1 MLRHGPLLKIG
12 EIHKID
18 SAQSLEAMATS
29 AATLMTIIETMVENR
44 PKTVDR
50 AVELLDAKGL
60 LPAKLLADRIKVT
73 PKKESRFA
81 SVEAE
86 VFAVEQRITIPEG
99 FVGSGKVDNKIT
111 IVDLR
116 ALLTG
121 KTGKTAAEPKEP
133 KAAKAPKEPKA
144 TKEPKAP
151 KSVGDARVT
160 KKVRDLL
167 HEWGLD
173 ESALEG
179 IQPTA
184 YKGAKFGVG
193 DIAHLEPGLATGG
206 KGKKS
211 AGKGKASSSASAQSA
226 PSESSDSD
234 SDSDTE
240 EQDDDD
246 FDPFDALNSKP

>member
-1 MLRHGPLLKIG
+1 
-12 EIHKID
+12 
-18 SAQSLEAMATS
+18 MATS
-29 AATLMTIIETMVENR
+29 AATLKTILETMVETR
-44 PKTVDR
+44 PKTMDR
-50 AVELLDAKGL
+50 AIELLNAKGL
-60 LPAKLLADRIKVT
+60 LPAKLLADRET
-73 PKKESRFA
+73 PPKRESRFA
-81 SVEAE
+81 SPWAE
-86 VFAVEQRITIPEG
+86 SYAIDQRISVPEG

-111 IVDLR
+111 LEDLR
-116 ALLTG
+116 GLAG
-121 KTGKTAAEPKEP
+121 KEP

-144 TKEPKAP
+144 A
-151 KSVGDARVT
+151 GDARVT

-167 HEWGLD
+167 HAWGLD

-211 AGKGKASSSASAQSA
+211 AGGRGKPSSSASAQSA

-234 SDSDTE
+234 SDESEADTE

-246 FDPFDALNSKP
+246 FDPFDALKAGKP

>member
-1 MLRHGPLLKIG
+1 
-12 EIHKID
+12 
-18 SAQSLEAMATS
+18 MATS
-29 AATLMTIIETMVENR
+29 AATLMTIIETMVEAR
-44 PKTVDR
+44 PKTIER

-86 VFAVEQRITIPEG
+86 VFAVEQRIAIPDG

-116 ALLTG
+116 GLLTG
-121 KTGKTAAEPKEP
+121 KTGKTAAEPKAP
-133 KAAKAPKEPKA
+133 KAPKASKAPKEPKA
-144 TKEPKAP
+144 PKAAKP
-151 KSVGDARVT
+151 VVDARVT

-173 ESALEG
+173 EDALEG
-179 IQPTA
+179 VQPTA

-206 KGKKS
+206 KKKPS
-211 AGKGKASSSASAQSA
+211 GKGKASSSASAPSPT
-226 PSESSDSD
+226 PSESSDESSD
-234 SDSDTE
+234 DSDTE

-246 FDPFDALNSKP
+246 FDPFDALKKA

>member
-1 MLRHGPLLKIG
+1 
-12 EIHKID
+12 
-18 SAQSLEAMATS
+18 
-29 AATLMTIIETMVENR
+29 MTILETMVETR
-44 PKTVDR
+44 PKTVER
-50 AVELLDAKGL
+50 AIELLDAKGL

-86 VFAVEQRITIPEG
+86 VFAVEQRIAIPDG
-99 FVGSGKVDNKIT
+99 FRGSGKVDNKIT

-121 KTGKTAAEPKEP
+121 KTGAEPKEP

-144 TKEPKAP
+144 AKAPKAP
-151 KSVGDARVT
+151 KPEVDARVT

-184 YKGAKFGVG
+184 YKGTKFGVG
-193 DIAHLEPGLATGG
+193 DIAHLEPGATGG
-206 KGKKS
+206 KKKS
-211 AGKGKASSSASAQSA
+211 SGKGKASSSASAQSA

-234 SDSDTE
+234 SDDSDTE

-246 FDPFDALNSKP
+246 FDPFDALKAKP

>member
-1 MLRHGPLLKIG
+1 
-12 EIHKID
+12 
-18 SAQSLEAMATS
+18 MATS
-29 AATLMTIIETMVENR
+29 AATLKTILETMVETR
-44 PKTVDR
+44 PKTYDR

-86 VFAVEQRITIPEG
+86 VFAVEQRIAIPDG
-99 FVGSGKVDNKIT
+99 FRGSGKVDNKIT

-144 TKEPKAP
+144 AKAP
-151 KSVGDARVT
+151 KPEVDARVT

-193 DIAHLEPGLATGG
+193 DIAHLEPGIATGG
-206 KGKKS
+206 KKKAS
-211 AGKGKASSSASAQSA
+211 GNGKASSSASAPSA

-246 FDPFDALNSKP
+246 FDPFDALKAKP

>member
-1 MLRHGPLLKIG
+1 
-12 EIHKID
+12 
-18 SAQSLEAMATS
+18 
-29 AATLMTIIETMVENR
+29 MTIIENMVETR
-44 PKTVDR
+44 PKTVDK
-50 AVELLDAKGL
+50 AIELLDAKGL

-73 PKKESRFA
+73 PKKVSRFA

-86 VFAVEQRITIPEG
+86 VFATEQRIAIPEG
-99 FVGSGKVDNKIT
+99 FVGSGKAGEGGKIT

-116 ALLTG
+116 GLLTG
-121 KTGKTAAEPKEP
+121 KTGKTAADPKEP

-144 TKEPKAP
+144 TKAAKPE
-151 KSVGDARVT
+151 VDARVT

-179 IQPTA
+179 VQPTA
-184 YKGAKFGVG
+184 YKGTKFGVG

-206 KGKKS
+206 KKKS
-211 AGKGKASSSASAQSA
+211 ASGKGKASSSASA

-240 EQDDDD
+240 EQDEE
-246 FDPFDALNSKP
+246 FDPFDALKKD

>member
-1 MLRHGPLLKIG
+1 
-12 EIHKID
+12 
-18 SAQSLEAMATS
+18 
-29 AATLMTIIETMVENR
+29 
-44 PKTVDR
+44 
-50 AVELLDAKGL
+50 
-60 LPAKLLADRIKVT
+60 
-73 PKKESRFA
+73 
-81 SVEAE
+81 VEAE
-86 VFAVEQRITIPEG
+86 VFAVEQRIAIPEG
-99 FVGSGKVDNKIT
+99 FRGSGKIDNKIT

-121 KTGKTAAEPKEP
+121 KTGAEPKEP

-144 TKEPKAP
+144 AKAPKAP
-151 KSVGDARVT
+151 KPEVDARVT

-173 ESALEG
+173 EDALEG

-184 YKGAKFGVG
+184 YKGTKFGVG

-206 KGKKS
+206 KKKS
-211 AGKGKASSSASAQSA
+211 AGKGKASSSASA

-234 SDSDTE
+234 DSDTE

-246 FDPFDALNSKP
+246 FDPFDALKAKP

>member
-1 MLRHGPLLKIG
+1 
-12 EIHKID
+12 
-18 SAQSLEAMATS
+18 MATS
-29 AATLMTIIETMVENR
+29 AATLMTILETMVETR
-44 PKTVDR
+44 PKTIER

-73 PKKESRFA
+73 PKKVSRFA

-86 VFAVEQRITIPEG
+86 VFAVEQRIAIPDG

-116 ALLTG
+116 GLLTG
-121 KTGKTAAEPKEP
+121 KTGAEPKEP

-144 TKEPKAP
+144 AKAP
-151 KSVGDARVT
+151 KSVVDARVT

-179 IQPTA
+179 VQPTA
-184 YKGAKFGVG
+184 YKGTKFGVG

-206 KGKKS
+206 KKTSGK
-211 AGKGKASSSASAQSA
+211 GKGKASSSASAPSA
-226 PSESSDSD
+226 PSESSGSD

-246 FDPFDALNSKP
+246 FDPFDALKKD

>member
-1 MLRHGPLLKIG
+1 
-12 EIHKID
+12 
-18 SAQSLEAMATS
+18 MATS
-29 AATLMTIIETMVENR
+29 AATLMTILETMVETR
-44 PKTVDR
+44 PKTIER

-60 LPAKLLADRIKVT
+60 LPAKLLADRVKVT

-86 VFAVEQRITIPEG
+86 VFAVEQRIAIPDG

-116 ALLTG
+116 GLLTG
-121 KTGKTAAEPKEP
+121 KTGKTAAEPK
-133 KAAKAPKEPKA
+133 AAKAPKEPKA
-144 TKEPKAP
+144 AKAP
-151 KSVGDARVT
+151 KASKPEVDARVT

-206 KGKKS
+206 KKKS
-211 AGKGKASSSASAQSA
+211 SGKGKASSSASAQSA

-234 SDSDTE
+234 SDDSDTE
-240 EQDDDD
+240 EQDDD
-246 FDPFDALNSKP
+246 FDPFDALKKD

>member
-1 MLRHGPLLKIG
+1 
-12 EIHKID
+12 
-18 SAQSLEAMATS
+18 MATS
-29 AATLMTIIETMVENR
+29 AATLMTILETMVETR
-44 PKTVDR
+44 PKTIER

-86 VFAVEQRITIPEG
+86 VFAVEQRIAIPDG

-116 ALLTG
+116 GLLTG
-121 KTGKTAAEPKEP
+121 KTGKTAAEPKAP

-144 TKEPKAP
+144 PKAAKP
-151 KSVGDARVT
+151 EVDARVT

-173 ESALEG
+173 EDALEG

-184 YKGAKFGVG
+184 YKGTKFGVG

-206 KGKKS
+206 KKKS
-211 AGKGKASSSASAQSA
+211 SGKGKASSSASA
-226 PSESSDSD
+226 PRRSSVLTRS
-234 SDSDTE
+234 S
-240 EQDDDD
+240 
-246 FDPFDALNSKP
+246 

>member
-1 MLRHGPLLKIG
+1 
-12 EIHKID
+12 
-18 SAQSLEAMATS
+18 MATS
-29 AATLMTIIETMVENR
+29 AATLMTILETMVETR
-44 PKTVDR
+44 PKTIER

-86 VFAVEQRITIPEG
+86 VFAVEQRIAIPDG

-116 ALLTG
+116 GLLTG
-121 KTGKTAAEPKEP
+121 KTGKTAAEPKAP

-144 TKEPKAP
+144 PKAAKP
-151 KSVGDARVT
+151 EVDARVT

-173 ESALEG
+173 EDALEG

-184 YKGAKFGVG
+184 YKGTKFGVG

-206 KGKKS
+206 KKKS
-211 AGKGKASSSASAQSA
+211 SGKGKASSSASAQSA
-226 PSESSDSD
+226 PSSDSD
-234 SDSDTE
+234 SDSDDSDTE
-240 EQDDDD
+240 EQDDD
-246 FDPFDALNSKP
+246 FDPFDALKKD

>member
-1 MLRHGPLLKIG
+1 
-12 EIHKID
+12 
-18 SAQSLEAMATS
+18 MATS
-29 AATLMTIIETMVENR
+29 AATLMTIIETMVEAR
-44 PKTVDR
+44 PKTIER

-86 VFAVEQRITIPEG
+86 VFAVEQRIAIPDG

-116 ALLTG
+116 GLLTG
-121 KTGKTAAEPKEP
+121 KTGKTAAEPKAP
-133 KAAKAPKEPKA
+133 KAPKASKAPKEPKA
-144 TKEPKAP
+144 PKAAKP
-151 KSVGDARVT
+151 VVDARVT

-173 ESALEG
+173 EDALEG
-179 IQPTA
+179 VQPTA

-206 KGKKS
+206 KKTS
-211 AGKGKASSSASAQSA
+211 GKGKASSSASAPSPT
-226 PSESSDSD
+226 PSESSDESSD
-234 SDSDTE
+234 DSDTE

-246 FDPFDALNSKP
+246 FDPFDALKKA

>member
-1 MLRHGPLLKIG
+1 
-12 EIHKID
+12 
-18 SAQSLEAMATS
+18 
-29 AATLMTIIETMVENR
+29 MTILETMVETR
-44 PKTVDR
+44 PKTIER

-60 LPAKLLADRIKVT
+60 LPAKLLADRVKVT

-86 VFAVEQRITIPEG
+86 VFAVEQRIAIPDG

-116 ALLTG
+116 GLLTG
-121 KTGKTAAEPKEP
+121 KTGKTAAEPK
-133 KAAKAPKEPKA
+133 AAKAPKEPKA
-144 TKEPKAP
+144 AKAP
-151 KSVGDARVT
+151 KASKPEVDARVT

-206 KGKKS
+206 KKKS
-211 AGKGKASSSASAQSA
+211 SGKGKASSSASAQSA

-234 SDSDTE
+234 SDDSDTE
-240 EQDDDD
+240 EQDDD
-246 FDPFDALNSKP
+246 FDPFDALKKD

>member
-1 MLRHGPLLKIG
+1 
-12 EIHKID
+12 
-18 SAQSLEAMATS
+18 
-29 AATLMTIIETMVENR
+29 MTIIEKMVETR
-44 PKTVDR
+44 PKTTDKALEVLGG
-50 AVELLDAKGL
+50 AGL

-86 VFAVEQRITIPEG
+86 VFAVEQRIAIPDG
-99 FVGSGKVDNKIT
+99 FVGSGKVDHKIT
-111 IVDLR
+111 KVDLLG
-116 ALLTG
+116 LL
-121 KTGKTAAEPKEP
+121 TGKTAAERKEP

-144 TKEPKAP
+144 AKAP
-151 KSVGDARVT
+151 KVETDSRIT

-173 ESALEG
+173 EAALEG

-206 KGKKS
+206 KKKS
-211 AGKGKASSSASAQSA
+211 SGKGKASSSASAPSA
-226 PSESSDSD
+226 PSESSGSDSD
-234 SDSDTE
+234 DSDTE
-240 EQDDDD
+240 EQDEDD
-246 FDPFDALNSKP
+246 FDPFQKP

>member
-1 MLRHGPLLKIG
+1 
-12 EIHKID
+12 
-18 SAQSLEAMATS
+18 
-29 AATLMTIIETMVENR
+29 MTILETMVETR
-44 PKTVDR
+44 PKTVDK
-50 AVELLDAKGL
+50 AIELLDAKGL

-73 PKKESRFA
+73 PKKVSRFA

-86 VFAVEQRITIPEG
+86 VFAVEQRIAIPEG
-99 FVGSGKVDNKIT
+99 FVGTGKVDNKIT

-116 ALLTG
+116 GLLTG
-121 KTGKTAAEPKEP
+121 KTAVEPKEP

-144 TKEPKAP
+144 AKAPKEPKAAKAP
-151 KSVGDARVT
+151 KEPKPEVDARVT

-173 ESALEG
+173 ESALVG
-179 IQPTA
+179 CTPTA

-206 KGKKS
+206 KKKTT
-211 AGKGKASSSASAQSA
+211 GKGKASSSASA

-234 SDSDTE
+234 SDSDSTE

-246 FDPFDALNSKP
+246 FDPFDALKKD

>member
-1 MLRHGPLLKIG
+1 
-12 EIHKID
+12 
-18 SAQSLEAMATS
+18 MATS
-29 AATLMTIIETMVENR
+29 AATLMTILENMVETR

-50 AVELLDAKGL
+50 AIEILDAKGL
-60 LPAKLLADRIKVT
+60 LPAKLLADRVKVT

-86 VFAVEQRITIPEG
+86 VFAVEQRIAIPDG

-116 ALLTG
+116 GLLTG

-144 TKEPKAP
+144 KAPKAP
-151 KSVGDARVT
+151 KPEVDARVT

-184 YKGAKFGVG
+184 YKGAKFSVG

-206 KGKKS
+206 KGKKTP
-211 AGKGKASSSASAQSA
+211 GKGKASSSASAQSA

-234 SDSDTE
+234 DSDTE

-246 FDPFDALNSKP
+246 FDPFDALNSK

>member
-1 MLRHGPLLKIG
+1 
-12 EIHKID
+12 
-18 SAQSLEAMATS
+18 MATS
-29 AATLMTIIETMVENR
+29 AATLMTILETMVEAR
-44 PKTVDR
+44 PKTIER

-116 ALLTG
+116 GLLTG

-144 TKEPKAP
+144 AKEPKVP

-206 KGKKS
+206 KKKPS
-211 AGKGKASSSASAQSA
+211 GKGKASSSASAQSA
-226 PSESSDSD
+226 PSESSGSD

>member
-1 MLRHGPLLKIG
+1 
-12 EIHKID
+12 
-18 SAQSLEAMATS
+18 MATS
-29 AATLMTIIETMVENR
+29 AATLKTILETMVETR
-44 PKTVDR
+44 PKTMDR
-50 AVELLDAKGL
+50 AIELLNGKGL
-60 LPAKLLADRIKVT
+60 LPAKLLADRET
-73 PKKESRFA
+73 PPKRESRFA
-81 SVEAE
+81 SPWAE
-86 VFAVEQRITIPEG
+86 SYAIDQRISIPEG

-111 IVDLR
+111 LEDLR
-116 ALLTG
+116 GLAG
-121 KTGKTAAEPKEP
+121 KEPKAAKAPKEP

-144 TKEPKAP
+144 AKAPKEP

-184 YKGAKFGVG
+184 YKGSKFGVG

-211 AGKGKASSSASAQSA
+211 AGGRGKPSSSASAQSA

-234 SDSDTE
+234 SDESEADTE

-246 FDPFDALNSKP
+246 FDPFDALKAGKP

>member
-1 MLRHGPLLKIG
+1 
-12 EIHKID
+12 
-18 SAQSLEAMATS
+18 MATS
-29 AATLMTIIETMVENR
+29 AASLMTIIENMVETR
-44 PKTVDR
+44 PKTVDK
-50 AVELLDAKGL
+50 AIELLDAKGL

-86 VFAVEQRITIPEG
+86 VFAVEQRIAIPDG
-99 FVGSGKVDNKIT
+99 FVGSGKAGEGGKIT

-116 ALLTG
+116 GLLTG
-121 KTGKTAAEPKEP
+121 KTGKTVAEPKEP

-144 TKEPKAP
+144 AKAPKAP
-151 KSVGDARVT
+151 KPEVDARVT

-173 ESALEG
+173 EDALEG
-179 IQPTA
+179 VQPTA
-184 YKGAKFGVG
+184 YKGTKFGVG

-206 KGKKS
+206 KKTSGK
-211 AGKGKASSSASAQSA
+211 GRGKASSSASAPSPT
-226 PSESSDSD
+226 PSESSESD
-234 SDSDTE
+234 DSDTE

-246 FDPFDALNSKP
+246 FDPFDALKKD

>member
-1 MLRHGPLLKIG
+1 
-12 EIHKID
+12 
-18 SAQSLEAMATS
+18 MATS
-29 AATLMTIIETMVENR
+29 AATLMTILETMVETR
-44 PKTVDR
+44 PKTVER
-50 AVELLDAKGL
+50 AIELLDAKGL

-73 PKKESRFA
+73 PKKVSRFA

-116 ALLTG
+116 GLLTG
-121 KTGKTAAEPKEP
+121 KTGAEPKEP

-144 TKEPKAP
+144 VKAPKAP
-151 KSVGDARVT
+151 KPEVDARVT

-206 KGKKS
+206 KKKS
-211 AGKGKASSSASAQSA
+211 SGKGKDKASSSASAQSA
-226 PSESSDSD
+226 PSESSESD

-246 FDPFDALNSKP
+246 FDPFDALKKD